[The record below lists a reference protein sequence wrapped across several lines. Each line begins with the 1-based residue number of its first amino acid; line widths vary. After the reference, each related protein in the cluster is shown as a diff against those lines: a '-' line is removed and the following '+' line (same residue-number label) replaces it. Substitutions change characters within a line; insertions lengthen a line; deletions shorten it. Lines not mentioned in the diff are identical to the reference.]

1 MSTSSFTTT
10 ARGVASSSSSAAR
23 ELRKA
28 SRTDRARGTRRVTV
42 AAAADADAFA
52 LAPKTYKTNEIA
64 VVSAAK
70 QPAVAT
76 PNKFQEF
83 GRQYWPAFA
92 ALEGVAL
99 IGATVNGIMS
109 RKRREEIARLNAQM
123 RSIMAKLDAA
133 NAANSTAMDS
143 VDDADPAALATL
155 ADAKRAL
162 ASDHNERA
170 RELFTQAAELAQ
182 TAKDLSTEY
191 SALKGLGMSLAA
203 QRQFQLAA
211 DALER
216 AVDVSKRSDDYGV
229 LGDSAAYGLL
239 GEVYTDLGAFDA
251 AAKAYDLCIR
261 AMDE

>member
-1 MSTSSFTTT
+1 MS
-10 ARGVASSSSSAAR
+10 ASSLASFAAFAPIASAR
-23 ELRKA
+23 ELRKP
-28 SRTDRARGTRRVTV
+28 SRADRSARGTARVGVV
-42 AAAADADAFA
+42 AAAAQNADAFA
-52 LAPKTYKTNEIA
+52 LAPKATRANEIA

-70 QPAVAT
+70 QQAAPT
-76 PNKFQEF
+76 PNRFQEF

-99 IGATVNGIMS
+99 IGATVNGILS

-123 RSIMAKLDAA
+123 RSIMAKLDAS
-133 NAANSTAMDS
+133 NAAAVADS
-143 VDDADPAALATL
+143 VDDADPTALATL

-170 RELFTQAAELAQ
+170 RELFTRASELAR
-182 TAKDLSTEY
+182 TANDLSTEY

-216 AVDVSKRSDDYGV
+216 AVDVSIRAPDFGA

-239 GEVYTDLGAFDA
+239 GDVYTDLGAFDKA
-251 AAKAYDLCIR
+251 ASAYDACIR